1 MQRFVILVRS
11 LGLPALLWGGLTGCA
26 DFRDLFTAHAEVAAQ
41 AGQMELPAKRLSEIM
56 SAAKGAPINQQTAN
70 FVSNTWVDYAL
81 FAQAAVRG
89 QLPQDSASV
98 AEAVW
103 PELAE
108 LRGTHWHDTLM
119 AQRSAV
125 APTAA
130 DSLYHKTDQRLF
142 QHILIGARQDA
153 APAVKAAARKKAQAA
168 LTRIEGG
175 TEFGR
180 VAAQLSEDT
189 GSRPDSGFLPLG
201 PRGRFVDTFEKA
213 AWALGPG
220 EMTRLV
226 ESPYGFHIIK
236 RPALPAVRE
245 RLSDH
250 LVQRAGA
257 RLDSIYMDSLATIN
271 DIKVL
276 SSAPA
281 TMRKAAED
289 ERGYERSTKPLVTYT
304 GGALTAGEYVRWVRA
319 LPPQLTSQLR
329 QAEDSALR
337 QFARVLTQNVLLLRQ
352 ADSANI
358 KVSPEEWAGL
368 TERYRAQLDSL
379 RTDMGLQGAD
389 VTDSTAPLAEREKVA
404 AMKLQDYFDRLI
416 AGKSRLRPLPS
427 ALASV
432 LRTRLPH
439 QINNAGVNRAI
450 EIASEI
456 RAQTDSTAPSQ
467 AQRALQQAPGPPP
480 VPGMQ
485 PAPGGTPVP
494 ARPGQASAPTPG
506 GAAASPG
513 TRQP

>member
-1 MQRFVILVRS
+1 MQRFAIFVRS
-11 LGLPALLWGGLTGCA
+11 LGLPALLAAGVAGCS
-26 DFRDLFTAHAEVAAQ
+26 DFRDLFTAHAEVAAE
-41 AGQMELPAKRLSEIM
+41 AGQIELPAKRLSEIM

-70 FVSNTWVDYAL
+70 FVSNAWVDYAL

-89 QLPQDSASV
+89 QLPQDSASI
-98 AEAVW
+98 AQAVW

-130 DSLYHKTDQRLF
+130 DSLYHKTEQRLF

-153 APAVKAAARKKAQAA
+153 EPPVKAAARKKAQAA
-168 LTRIEGG
+168 LTRIQGG

-180 VAAQLSEDT
+180 VAAQISEDT

-201 PRGRFVDTFEKA
+201 PRGRFVDPFEKA
-213 AWALGPG
+213 AWALAPG

-226 ESPYGFHIIK
+226 ESPYGYHIIK
-236 RPALPAVRE
+236 RPTLDAVRE

-250 LVQRAGA
+250 LVERAGA
-257 RLDSIYMDSLATIN
+257 RLDSIYMDSLATTN
-271 DIKVL
+271 DIEVL
-276 SSAPA
+276 SSAPT
-281 TMRKAAED
+281 TMRKAAQDAREF
-289 ERGYERSTKPLVTYT
+289 ERSTKPLVTYT
-304 GGALTAGEYVRWVRA
+304 GGSLTAGEYVRWVRA

-358 KVSPEEWAGL
+358 KVTPEEWAGL
-368 TERYRAQLDSL
+368 TERYRAQLDTL
-379 RTDMGLQGAD
+379 RTDMGLHGPD
-389 VTDSTAPLAEREKVA
+389 VSDSTAPLAEREKVA
-404 AMKLQDYFDRLI
+404 AMKVQDYFDRLI

-432 LRTRLPH
+432 LRERSPH
-439 QINNAGVNRAI
+439 QINDAGVNRAI
-450 EIASEI
+450 EIATEM
-456 RAQTDSTAPSQ
+456 RAQSDSATPNQ
-467 AQRALQQAPGPPP
+467 AQNALQRAPGPPP
-480 VPGMQ
+480 IPGMQ
-485 PAPGGTPVP
+485 PVTGGPPTPGPG
-494 ARPGQASAPTPG
+494 GQASAPAP
-506 GAAASPG
+506 GAAGSPG
-513 TRQP
+513 TRRP